1 METAAKILILG
12 GVLNVAY
19 SLLTGIPAGLIRQ
32 KSPTYPKYL
41 RFVHVGS
48 LMWAPLLMSLTL
60 ALEMSPLAANTELL
74 AAWLMVISS
83 ITLNAKDT
91 INWLAGVEDDFAEK
105 PFLPLALGGISAIT
119 SIVGI
124 AIILVGVVQGF

>member
-12 GVLNVAY
+12 GVLNIAY
-19 SLLTGIPAGLIRQ
+19 ALLTGIPAAFIRQ
-32 KSPTYPKYL
+32 NSPTYPKYL

-48 LMWAPLLMSLTL
+48 LMWGPLLISLVL
-60 ALEMSPLAANTELL
+60 ALELSPLEQQVELI

-83 ITLNAKDT
+83 LALNAKDT
-91 INWLAGVEDDFAEK
+91 INWLQGVGDEFVEK
-105 PFLPLALGGISAIT
+105 PILPTMLGAISALT

-124 AIILVGVVQGF
+124 GIILVGVIRGL